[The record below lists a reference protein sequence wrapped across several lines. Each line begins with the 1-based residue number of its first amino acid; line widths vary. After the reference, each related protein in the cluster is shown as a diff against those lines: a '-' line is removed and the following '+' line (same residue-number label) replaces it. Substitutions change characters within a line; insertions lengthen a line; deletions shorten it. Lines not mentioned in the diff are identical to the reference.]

1 MASSGIVEIRRE
13 IEFQANVESEK
24 IQGGEKMYDWYLK
37 RVKQLHG
44 RSHRVAKRLLL
55 AERKKRMQ
63 EALSKTSDYQW
74 AC

>member
-1 MASSGIVEIRRE
+1 MASSGILKIRRA

-24 IQGGEKMYDWYLK
+24 IQGGEKMLDWYLK

-55 AERKKRMQ
+55 AERKKRKQ
-63 EALSKTSDYQW
+63 EALSKMSDYQW
-74 AC
+74 SY